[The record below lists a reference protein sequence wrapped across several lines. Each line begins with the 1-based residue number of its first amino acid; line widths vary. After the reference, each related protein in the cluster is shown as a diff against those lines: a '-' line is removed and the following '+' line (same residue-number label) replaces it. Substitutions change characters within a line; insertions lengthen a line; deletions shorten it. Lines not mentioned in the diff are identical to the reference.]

1 MSSPS
6 PYKIELSD
14 VEREELER
22 LSRKYTAPYQD
33 VVRAKIVLLASEGYT
48 NTEIAARLDLPR
60 QIVSKWRQPYF
71 SEREDGLKDRERE
84 GRKPS
89 FSP

>member
-1 MSSPS
+1 MSYQS

-22 LSRKYTAPYQD
+22 LARKYTAPYQD

-48 NTEIAARLDLPR
+48 NTEIAARLGLPR
-60 QIVSKWRQPYF
+60 QVVSKWRQRYF
-71 SEREDGLKDRERE
+71 SEREAGLNDRARE

>member
-1 MSSPS
+1 MPYPS
-6 PYKIELSD
+6 PYQIELSD

-22 LSRKYTAPYQD
+22 LARKYTAPYQD

-60 QIVSKWRQPYF
+60 QIVSRWRQRYF
-71 SEREDGLKDRERE
+71 FEREAGLKDRKRE